1 MESSEYCKPA
11 ARSMATPLRS
21 RAGCEAMAPVFR
33 GLQVGSPS
41 SPIVEN
47 RTLRQGET
55 FYEGLKVLKENGT
68 YLNLDSSSN
77 NTKIMTEDLVFLKDL
92 VEAGRIRS
100 VIDRRYSLDQ
110 IVEAH
115 RYVDEGHKKGNV
127 IITVAHDSTT

>member
-55 FYEGLKVLKENGT
+55 FYEGLSFASPCQRALFLAPISRSKEEWNKPPSPGVFAGT
-68 YLNLDSSSN
+68 EEVYLCERTDIS
-77 NTKIMTEDLVFLKDL
+77 
-92 VEAGRIRS
+92 
-100 VIDRRYSLDQ
+100 
-110 IVEAH
+110 H
-115 RYVDEGHKKGNV
+115 
-127 IITVAHDSTT
+127 